1 MISNKILYVFGSGR
15 KDRIKIQDFSSTE
28 FFYGYFYFKDKY
40 ENIDLIEMK
49 KEELPVQISHK
60 FLLVVDKILRKLS
73 NLPFFFNLI
82 NTTSNFKKIY
92 NSNIVIATNDRLGL
106 SIWPMVLISKII
118 KKIEVYVVVM
128 GLFSKPKQNIIT
140 KYFQRFFLTL
150 FIKTSKKLIFLGKGE
165 YKNAESDFPR
175 FKEKF
180 LFIPFCVDNKFWSK
194 EKIGENNTQRD
205 SILFIGND
213 GNRDYEKV
221 IEIANSLSEL
231 NFNLITNYSFEEK
244 LIPKNV
250 SLIKGSWNE
259 NLLTDEEIRE
269 YYANALVT
277 ILPLHD
283 TYQPSGQSVTLQS
296 MALGTPVIITETE
309 GFWDINNF
317 ENKENI
323 VFVENNDIKNW
334 INEIKNLIV
343 NEKLRNNISKNSID
357 TIEKFYKQEYFN
369 KTLEE
374 TIGLVIKNI

>member
-1 MISNKILYVFGSGR
+1 M
-15 KDRIKIQDFSSTE
+15 
-28 FFYGYFYFKDKY
+28 
-40 ENIDLIEMK
+40 
-49 KEELPVQISHK
+49 
-60 FLLVVDKILRKLS
+60 
-73 NLPFFFNLI
+73 
-82 NTTSNFKKIY
+82 
-92 NSNIVIATNDRLGL
+92 
-106 SIWPMVLISKII
+106 
-118 KKIEVYVVVM
+118 
-128 GLFSKPKQNIIT
+128 
-140 KYFQRFFLTL
+140 
-150 FIKTSKKLIFLGKGE
+150 IFLGKGE

>member
-1 MISNKILYVFGSGR
+1 MIVNKILYVFGSGR
-15 KDRIKIQDFSSTE
+15 KDRIQLEDISSTE

-49 KEELPVQISHK
+49 NEDSPVQISHR
-60 FLLVVDKILRKLS
+60 FLLIVDKILRKLS
-73 NLPFFFNLI
+73 NLPFFLNLI
-82 NTTSNFKKIY
+82 STISNFKKIY
-92 NSNIVIATNDRLGL
+92 NSNIIIATNDRLGL

-118 KKIEVYVVVM
+118 KKNEVYVVVM
-128 GLFSKPKQNIIT
+128 GLFSKLKQNIIT
-140 KYFQRFFLTL
+140 KYFQRFLLTL
-150 FIKTSKKLIFLGKGE
+150 FIKTCKKLIFLGKGE
-165 YKNAESDFPR
+165 YESALSVFPD

-194 EKIGENNTQRD
+194 EKVNKNNKERD

-221 IEIANSLSEL
+221 IEIANSLNEF
-231 NFNLITNYSFEEK
+231 NFNLITNYSFDEK

-259 NLLTDEEIRE
+259 NLLKDEEIRE
-269 YYANALVT
+269 YYASALMT
-277 ILPLHD
+277 ILPLND

-296 MALGTPVIITETE
+296 MALGTPVIITETK
-309 GFWDINNF
+309 GFWDIGNF

-323 VFVENNDIKNW
+323 VFVKNNDTENW
-334 INEIKNLIV
+334 INEIKNLII
-343 NEKLRNNISKNSID
+343 NEKLRINIAKNSID

-374 TIGLVIKNI
+374 TVGLEIKNI